1 MLADSSTYEAF
12 PPELVGMDRNISQ
25 GKHSGVHSV
34 RERLDRMKVD
44 FPEDRMPEL
53 MESMKAIAVGG
64 KKIDD
69 IELAVI
75 ADNVLWKDSVQH
87 SVVLKEFVVITG
99 KNVTPT
105 ATVTIE
111 MDGKKNTVSQVGL
124 GPVDAAMSAIR
135 DAVNGNVS
143 LEELRLD
150 AITGGSDSICEV
162 SVLVKD
168 AKGDGSISAGKA
180 VGLDIVN
187 TSVDAIM
194 EAINRDHSRR
204 KSQ

>member
-1 MLADSSTYEAF
+1 
-12 PPELVGMDRNISQ
+12 V
-25 GKHSGVHSV
+25 K
-34 RERLDRMKVD
+34 ERLDRMKVD
-44 FPEDRMPEL
+44 FPDEKMPEL
-53 MESMKAIAVGG
+53 MEAMKAIAVGG

-75 ADNVLWKDSVQH
+75 ADNVLWKDRIQQ
-87 SVVLKEFVVITG
+87 SVVLKEFVVLTG

-111 MDGKKNTVSQVGL
+111 VDGKSNTVSQVGL
-124 GPVDAAMSAIR
+124 GPVDAAMHAIR
-135 DAVNGNVS
+135 EAVNGNVS

-168 AKGDGSISAGKA
+168 TKGDGKASAGKA
-180 VGLDIVN
+180 FGLDIVN